1 MDDVAAYLSH
11 FEFHRAAVIALVQ
24 IVLIDLTLAGDNSL
38 VIGMTAN
45 RVADHHRRLVI
56 FLGLLVALV
65 LRIAL
70 ALIAV
75 RLLGIVGAK
84 LAGGVILLWVSGHL
98 YQGIVEGTGRAAAA
112 NGAPEH
118 VGLLRAVMLIVI
130 ADISMAFDNVLA
142 VAGIA
147 QPLMATDPWILFV
160 GLALSVALMGVA
172 ASFIAG
178 LLRRVPWIG
187 YVGVA
192 LILYVAVH
200 MIVEG
205 GVEVLDYLKH
215 AHLAH

>member
-1 MDDVAAYLSH
+1 MSDLTEYLSH
-11 FEFHRAAVIALVQ
+11 FEFHRAAIVALVQ

-45 RVADHHRRLVI
+45 RVAEHHRRLVI

-65 LRIAL
+65 VRIAL

-75 RLLGIVGAK
+75 HLLGIVGAK

-98 YQGIVEGTGRAAAA
+98 YQGIVTGGHMAAGAA
-112 NGAPEH
+112 PPEH
-118 VGLLRAVMLIVI
+118 VGLMRAVMLIVI

-160 GLALSVALMGVA
+160 GLALSVALMGIA
-172 ASFIAG
+172 ASFISG

-187 YVGVA
+187 YLGVA
-192 LILYVAVH
+192 LIVFVAVR

-205 GVEVLDYLKH
+205 GGEVLD
-215 AHLAH
+215 HLRDMHLQH